1 MRCSCG
7 HENADSA
14 ACCGQCGRVLATGW
28 DRRRLVLD
36 VLAAGS
42 LLLALALVWLV
53 DRRTEPVEASPFAT
67 EPTSAV
73 VELPSHAN
81 AAATTP
87 SSLRLAVTPNEFDD
101 MEKLLDSLG
110 SGYRSTKLSLD
121 ALLDADRLDNYDVIF
136 LTCGGVPSDWLLRR
150 PRDVRNGVSARPRPA
165 IAKGLY
171 ASLRKF
177 VGHGGT
183 LYASDWR
190 FQILEIAFPE
200 FADSAKTFRGA
211 RQNLVAQVLDPGL
224 KGRLGATTALC
235 FDQANWFPA
244 SFKGRDITVCLEGP
258 IETTDGQKVTRPL
271 MVTFPFEQGMVIF
284 TSFHNEKQNSQTEL
298 ELLRY
303 LVFTTVTAR
312 EDAKIKRTMVQ
323 GGFSPS
329 RRDLLSA
336 SASSGAL
343 VGQYVCPQGG
353 SLEFVL
359 GFEDQGAE
367 LMLSL
372 AGPGGVTHERTG
384 SKTFQIDVRQAAAG
398 TWRYTV
404 KPVKIPYQNFPFTVT
419 IGEKH

>member
-1 MRCSCG
+1 MRCACG

-14 ACCGQCGRVLATGW
+14 ASCGQCGRALATGGN
-28 DRRRLVLD
+28 RRRLALD
-36 VLAAGS
+36 ALAAVG

-53 DRRTEPVEASPFAT
+53 DRRAEPVTASPFAS
-67 EPTSAV
+67 EPTSTV
-73 VELPSHAN
+73 VELPLHAD
-81 AAATTP
+81 AATP
-87 SSLRLAVTPNEFDD
+87 ARGSLRLAVTPNEFDD

-110 SGYRSTKLSLD
+110 SGYRSTRLSLD
-121 ALLDADRLDNYDVIF
+121 ALLDSDRLDDYDVIF

-150 PRDVRNGVSARPRPA
+150 PRDIRNGVSARPRPV

-171 ASLRKF
+171 AALRKF

-200 FADSAKTFRGA
+200 FTDSAKTVHGT

-224 KGRLGATTALC
+224 KGRIGATIPLC
-235 FDQANWFPA
+235 FDQSNWFPA
-244 SFKGRDITVCLEGP
+244 SFKGRDITVCLEGNL
-258 IETTDGQKVTRPL
+258 ETTEGQKTTRPL

-343 VGQYVCPQGG
+343 VGQYVCPQRG

-367 LMLSL
+367 LLLSVV
-372 AGPGGVTHERTG
+372 GPGGVTQERTG
-384 SKTFQIDVRQAAAG
+384 SKTFQIDVPQAAAG

-404 KPVKIPYQNFPFTVT
+404 KPVKIPYPNFPFTVT
-419 IGEKH
+419 IGEKR